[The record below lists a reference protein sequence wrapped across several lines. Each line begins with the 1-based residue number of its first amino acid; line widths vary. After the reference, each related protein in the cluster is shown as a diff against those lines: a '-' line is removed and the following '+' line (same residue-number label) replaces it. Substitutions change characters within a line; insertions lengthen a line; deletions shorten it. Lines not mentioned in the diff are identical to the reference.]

1 MISLYEA
8 VEQSYWT
15 GRIDSEE
22 DYDAFRW
29 HQWIQC
35 IDLLKTD
42 KPFEGSLGIAFI
54 GFKSDIGVKLNKGR
68 IGASQGPDHIRNELM
83 NLPCHFKSGLK
94 LFDMGNI
101 VAKDDLTE
109 AQSALAEA
117 IEKILSLNMF
127 PIVLGGGHE
136 VALGNYLGA
145 HKKHNNLGIINFDAH
160 FDLRPYHK
168 VGTSGTM
175 FHQIA
180 DYKKSLNE
188 SFDYLCLGIQQRGNT
203 RMLFNLAKSLNV
215 PYILARDISQDNMVS
230 IFNKIDRFTK
240 NKDALHVTICMDVFA
255 SAYAPGVSSA
265 QPLGLQPWPVI
276 SILKYILR
284 NNLVATL
291 DIAEVSPRFD
301 QDNVTANLAS
311 TLIFHVVQQ
320 LAEKSDLDFGDIF

>member
-1 MISLYEA
+1 MYSLYEA
-8 VEQSYWT
+8 VDQSFWT
-15 GRIDSEE
+15 GRIDSLE

-35 IDLLKTD
+35 VDLNKSNNKFD
-42 KPFEGSLGIAFI
+42 GALGIALI
-54 GFKSDIGVKLNKGR
+54 GFKSDLGVGLNKGR
-68 IGASQGPDHIRNELM
+68 IGASQGPDHIRKELM
-83 NLPCHFKSGLK
+83 NLPCHFNSELE
-94 LFDMGNI
+94 LFDIGNI
-101 VAKDDLTE
+101 VAKDNLNE
-109 AQSALAEA
+109 AQEALAQA
-117 IEKILSLNMF
+117 IEKVLSLNMF

-145 HKKHNNLGIINFDAH
+145 HKFHRNLGIINFDAH
-160 FDLRPYHK
+160 FDLRPYNK

-180 DYKKSLNE
+180 DYKESLNE
-188 SFDYLCLGIQQRGNT
+188 SFDYFCLGIQQRGNT
-203 RMLFNLAKSLNV
+203 RMLFNLAKSLKV
-215 PYILARDISQDNMVS
+215 PYILARDISQDNMVN
-230 IFNKIDRFTK
+230 IFNKLDRFTK

-284 NNLVATL
+284 NNQVATL

-320 LAEKSDLDFGDIF
+320 LAEKHDLDFGDIF